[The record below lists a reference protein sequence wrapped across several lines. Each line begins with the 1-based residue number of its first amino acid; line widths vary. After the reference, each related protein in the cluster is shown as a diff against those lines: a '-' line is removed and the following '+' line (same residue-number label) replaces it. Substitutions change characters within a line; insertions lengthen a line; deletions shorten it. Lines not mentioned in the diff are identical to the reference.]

1 MWLNAGLLAI
11 KEIFKFSGTLTDAK
25 QRRDRYELLLDKQA
39 RKALNAGETIIH
51 GVDAL
56 LTESISK
63 KQFLV
68 IFKKHKKIFFA
79 ND

>member
-1 MWLNAGLLAI
+1 MWLNSGLLAI
-11 KEIFKFSGTLTDAK
+11 KEIFKFSGTLTDSK

-39 RKALNAGETIIH
+39 QKAMNSGESIIH
-51 GVDAL
+51 GVDSFL
-56 LTESISK
+56 NENISK

-68 IFKKHKKIFFA
+68 LFKKHKKIFFA

>member
-1 MWLNAGLLAI
+1 MFINSLLLAV
-11 KEIFKFSGTLTDAK
+11 KEIFKFSGTLTDSK
-25 QRRDRYELLLDKQA
+25 QRRDRYELLLDKQSK
-39 RKALNAGETIIH
+39 KALNSAETIIH
-51 GVDAL
+51 GVNSYLD
-56 LTESISK
+56 ENISK